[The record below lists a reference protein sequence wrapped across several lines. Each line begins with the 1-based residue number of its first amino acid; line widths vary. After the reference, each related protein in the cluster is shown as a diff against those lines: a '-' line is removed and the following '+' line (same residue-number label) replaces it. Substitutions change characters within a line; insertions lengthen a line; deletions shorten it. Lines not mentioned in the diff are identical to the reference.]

1 MSPTSHGP
9 ALRIIGL
16 RLLGYRKNY
25 TVPFT
30 GQEGHL
36 RSLSV
41 IAGEISTGKTTI
53 LEFIDFCL
61 GSSTHPQ
68 HPEIVD
74 SVKAAQLSIEVDI
87 PVRNVDRAEN
97 ENLGPDSARLGYSRQ
112 RYVIQRG
119 VEGSTRDVL
128 IFTGDFDS
136 IDAVA
141 PRLVSADSSA
151 EDSLSK
157 FLLQLCGLD
166 GIRLK
171 VAPTKP
177 DSATHSL
184 SFRDLAPLWFLSNT
198 RLDNK
203 NLALEHQPMKAL
215 KLKQVVDLLFDVF
228 DEHGANLSGQISE
241 LQAELSAE
249 RSGLNAVWRF
259 IREQGVPDNP
269 IELEALQSDADQ
281 GYRQALLALD
291 RVDDIARERTAFAED
306 ARSQYLDK
314 VQDARESENRA
325 RERETL
331 LRRLAPLRAQ
341 YSDDLKKLTMLKE
354 AKRLFDPLSVSV
366 CPACA
371 SRIPSAAVV
380 DGHCSLCRSEIPHL
394 EHAALQER
402 PASASA
408 VESDAQGTATASGLD
423 PALEPSVDVTKELN
437 STKRRLK
444 ELNSYIASVEVE
456 AIEARKSVAQMDA
469 ESVTLQQR
477 LDQLTRDAITP
488 LLAERDASAAAVSE
502 AEKVRNQLF
511 QQRRMLESVG
521 EKDRSVQE
529 LAARLS
535 ELRQRL
541 ADSEA
546 NQRGRSAVLLN
557 LSTRFSEILKS
568 FGYPKLSDAYL
579 DKNLLPHVRGIR
591 YNQVG
596 SSGATTLISLAW
608 ELAIFELAYEE
619 GRRHPGFLMVDSPQ
633 KNLAPETQIDSGTAE
648 NDDDQG
654 FVGEAIVRRIYRH
667 LDLWLSGPGAGA
679 QVILVDNVPP
689 PSAEGDVVARYG
701 GAGGRA
707 PYGLIDDAPGQ

>member
-1 MSPTSHGP
+1 MPPTSHGP
-9 ALRIIGL
+9 ALRLLGL

-25 TVPFT
+25 TVNFT
-30 GQEGHL
+30 DQSGQH
-36 RSLSV
+36 RPLSV

-61 GSSTHPQ
+61 GNSAHPQ
-68 HPEIVD
+68 HPEIVE
-74 SVKAAQLSIEVDI
+74 SVKAAQLSIEVEV
-87 PVRNVDRAEN
+87 PVQSVAAPEI
-97 ENLGPDSARLGYSRQ
+97 ESTGPDAARLGYSRQ

-128 IFTGDFDS
+128 IFTGDFNS
-136 IDAVA
+136 IESVA
-141 PRLVSADSSA
+141 PRLVSADSSN

-177 DSATHSL
+177 DSATHAL

-203 NLALEHQPMKAL
+203 NLAFEHQPMKAL

-228 DEHGANLSGQISE
+228 DEHGAILSGQISE
-241 LQAELSAE
+241 LQTELSSE

-269 IELEALQSDADQ
+269 IELDALQSDAN
-281 GYRQALLALD
+281 RTFLQATLALD
-291 RVDDIARERTAFAED
+291 RVNDAARERTAFAED
-306 ARSQYLDK
+306 ARRQYLDK
-314 VQDARESENRA
+314 VQEARESENWA

-371 SRIPSAAVV
+371 SQIPSAAVV
-380 DGHCSLCRSEIPHL
+380 DGQCSLCRSEIPHL
-394 EHAALQER
+394 EHSALHDR
-402 PASASA
+402 PTSAPA
-408 VESDAQGTATASGLD
+408 IDDDAQEAKADHGLD
-423 PALEPSVDVTKELN
+423 PAIEPSVDVAKELN

-444 ELNSYIASVEVE
+444 ELNSYIASVEAE
-456 AIEARKSVAQMDA
+456 AIEARKAVAQLDA
-469 ESVTLQQR
+469 ESTTLQQR

-488 LLAERDASAAAVSE
+488 LLAERDAAAAAVSE
-502 AEKVRNQLF
+502 AEKVRNQIF
-511 QQRRMLESVG
+511 QHRRMLESVG

-535 ELRQRL
+535 ELRRRL

-546 NQRGRSAVLLN
+546 NQRGRSTVLLN

-591 YNQVG
+591 YDQVG

-633 KNLAPETQIDSGTAE
+633 KNLAPEVQTDSGAA
-648 NDDDQG
+648 DQG
-654 FVGEAIVRRIYRH
+654 DDEGFIGEAIVRRIYRH
-667 LDLWLSGPGAGA
+667 LNLWLSGPGAGA

-689 PSAEGDVVARYG
+689 PSVEGDVVARYG
-701 GAGGRA
+701 GAGGPA
-707 PYGLIDDAPGQ
+707 PYGLVDDAPGQ